1 MAGGER
7 NASIILVG
15 DLLRNSHMEGGAV
28 AVAGGHD
35 TKC

>member
-7 NASIILVG
+7 NAFIILVG
-15 DLLRNSHMEGGAV
+15 DLLRNTYMEDG